1 MMYSKRAKWLICFSI
16 CWLIGCT
23 DKIVDS
29 ETIEH
34 TNGTDRLVLRDVE
47 SRISGGTAYDFH
59 SLVWERSDGQ
69 GWSTVV
75 EIDAQEFRGGSQHLR
90 WVSQIESLDPNTGHA
105 VIKVA
110 EGDAPE
116 GSKSVSY
123 VYSWREWDLLENVEV
138 RVVRIV
144 QDPFEAFSPSASPGN
159 SSVSS
164 SRQVSNPYVP
174 EHPKRSRLLGEWLS
188 EGESV
193 FVVEASEAGRVTIR
207 SPEEPPWESVI
218 NNVRW
223 DGDTLR
229 YDQYA
234 YYTGPEKFT
243 SITNP
248 SGDHPFSG
256 VRNNISLN
264 FTDDPDRLKLTGS
277 TVHVTEPIGM
287 ELTRSPKGG

>member
-1 MMYSKRAKWLICFSI
+1 MYSKSATWLICLSTF
-16 CWLIGCT
+16 LLVGCT

-47 SRISGGTAYDFH
+47 SRISGTTAYDFH
-59 SLVWERSDGQ
+59 SLVWERSNSQ

-75 EIDAQEFRGGSQHLR
+75 EIDAEEFQRSSQHLR
-90 WVSQIESLDPNTGHA
+90 WISEIESLDPNTGHA

-123 VYSWREWDLLENVEV
+123 VYSWREWDLLENEEV
-138 RVVRIV
+138 RVVRTV

-174 EHPKRSRLLGEWLS
+174 EHPKRSRLLGEWQS
-188 EGESV
+188 EGEIA
-193 FVVEASEAGRVTIR
+193 FVVELGEAGRVTIG
-207 SPEEPPWESVI
+207 SLQDPPWECVI

-223 DGDTLR
+223 NGDTLR
-229 YDQYA
+229 YDQYW

-243 SITNP
+243 TITNP
-248 SGDHPFSG
+248 SGGHPYSG
-256 VRNNISLN
+256 VRNDISLN
-264 FTDDPDRLKLTGS
+264 FTDDPDRLKLTAS
-277 TVHVTEPIGM
+277 TVHVTEPVEM
-287 ELTRSPKGG
+287 ELTRSPEGG

>member
-1 MMYSKRAKWLICFSI
+1 MYSKSAKWLICF
-16 CWLIGCT
+16 LIFLLAGCT
-23 DKIVDS
+23 DKIIDS

-34 TNGTDRLVLRDVE
+34 TNGTDRLVLRDIE
-47 SRISGGTAYDFH
+47 SRISEGTAYDFH
-59 SLVWERSDGQ
+59 ALVWERSDGQ
-69 GWSTVV
+69 SWSAVV
-75 EIDAQEFRGGSQHLR
+75 EIDAEEFQGGSRHLR
-90 WVSQIESLDPNTGHA
+90 WISEIESLDPNTGHA

-123 VYSWREWDLLENVEV
+123 VYSWREWDLLENKEV
-138 RVVRIV
+138 RVLRTV
-144 QDPFEAFSPSASPGN
+144 QDPFEAFSPSASSEN

-174 EHPKRSRLLGEWLS
+174 EHPKRSRLLGEWQS
-188 EGESV
+188 EGAIA
-193 FVVEASEAGRVTIR
+193 FVVKAGEAGRVTIG
-207 SPEEPPWESVI
+207 SPQDPPWESVI

-229 YDQYA
+229 YDQYM

-248 SGDHPFSG
+248 SGGHPFSG

-264 FTDDPDRLKLTGS
+264 FTDDPDRLKETLS
-277 TVHVTEPIGM
+277 AVPLTEPIEM
-287 ELTRSPKGG
+287 DLTRSPEGG